1 MPLSTPSPGSGTLV
15 PIKPQTTIIVI
26 ASFLAIFAACKVVNR
41 SFFPE
46 SSRSHNGIHRSNAIR
61 RRHRTGTNSTGSDN
75 VVPNLQ
81 LDDPDQVEETRF
93 VLVDQNPIDNDCT
106 TENSGLNEEHGW
118 STPQGYE
125 RNGQNIV
132 QLLFR
137 VSEDATKRNAY
148 VHRGCA
154 CNLCGMVPI
163 RGIRYRCA
171 NCADYDL
178 CESCEAQN
186 LHTKTHIFYKIKVP
200 VSGIGP
206 RNMQPVWYIG
216 DPDSVTRQLPRET
229 LVKLSRE
236 TGFERPELEAQWE
249 QWTFMANTDWRE
261 DPYGIH
267 LAMDRKTFEQCLV
280 PTIAYK
286 HASPYLIFDRM
297 FSFYDSNK
305 DGLIGFSEFIH
316 GLAFRKKKDKWKK
329 IFEGYDIDGDG
340 YVDRKDFLR
349 IFRSYYVLYRSLH
362 AEMLDGMVEQQL
374 SGADAHRLVGSRQP
388 LSSLFGQDGRFPRAP
403 NLRTGEGKIVQANGD
418 LEITDGKGVINESS
432 LDHGNRHDVFKQ
444 ECLKRNWTGDTTN
457 IRGYWEAILNPPE
470 TAEQLRTRLNQIRE
484 IPSLPINQNRGQ
496 ESMEPLTTEEE
507 MSQINQ
513 REDDTTHSDSD
524 SDSYDGPWPPT
535 FIQVTDHDAEAV
547 QGPGTRVVDVRRSR
561 RQNVI
566 SYAYL
571 RNHSDTMFQFLPQSQ
586 QNSIL
591 QFRTQQDIYKRWQR
605 RHFYTEEEEGE
616 SPPADWKDEYDILVQ
631 NGIIGESSKLSR
643 PALNS
648 RSSSSKVHF
657 AEDMNDYDTRSNPST
672 SSRSVPER
680 WGGLDIP
687 DAEKDAGK
695 EILYQITQQAFNELL
710 DPLFK
715 DREELA
721 IEAAN
726 LKGLREKYYH
736 LFTTPDFHKWAVSF
750 VLNDPLKEENNG
762 KFPSRSSIKGMAH
775 QSESKIEIE
784 TQSLDFDM
792 ESLNTTIR
800 NQKNTKI
807 SISDYCQPSTLE
819 NVSQSLDNQLL
830 QPLNSPEL
838 SDMARDCEEDHRNIQ
853 TIPPASIIR
862 DESLSD
868 LIYRDPTMPQF
879 RPNTAIQPSIQSYIS
894 REASFC
900 QPKISSDKERNF
912 DKEKKSRHNRP
923 ANPTPESEEQ
933 TKILNNDF
941 EDDKINENQEQK
953 REQDDKEEKI
963 SDCVLFR
970 LWASNEWIKE
980 AERRGGWGKLNYKEF
995 VIRVKGEMEKDKN
1008 KGQYSERN
1016 SPRMDYLGSWIEFC
1030 IP

>member
-1 MPLSTPSPGSGTLV
+1 MPLSAPSPRSGTLV
-15 PIKPQTTIIVI
+15 LIKPQTTIIVV
-26 ASFLAIFAACKVVNR
+26 ASFLAILAACKIVTR
-41 SFFPE
+41 SLYPE
-46 SSRSHNGIHRSNAIR
+46 SSRSHSGIHRSNAIR

-81 LDDPDQVEETRF
+81 LDDPNHVEETRF
-93 VLVDQNPIDNDCT
+93 VLVDQNPIDNECT
-106 TENSGLNEEHGW
+106 TENSSSHEEYGW
-118 STPQGYE
+118 SMPQGNE

-200 VSGIGP
+200 VSGTSS
-206 RNMQPVWYIG
+206 RNMQPVWYTG
-216 DPDSVTRQLPRET
+216 DPDSVARQLPRET
-229 LVKLSRE
+229 LIKLSRE

-261 DPYGIH
+261 DPHGIH

-374 SGADAHRLVGSRQP
+374 SGAEAHRLVGSRQP
-388 LSSLFGQDGRFPRAP
+388 LSSLFGQDGIFPRAP
-403 NLRTGEGKIVQANGD
+403 NSRSGEGKLVQANGD

-444 ECLKRNWTGDTTN
+444 EYLKKNWTGDTAN
-457 IRGYWEAILNPPE
+457 VRGYWEAILNPPE
-470 TAEQLRTRLNQIRE
+470 TSEQLRTRLNQIRV
-484 IPSLPINQNRGQ
+484 IPSLPIDQFRGR
-496 ESMEPLTTEEE
+496 EPMEPQATEGE
-507 MSQINQ
+507 ILLITQ
-513 REDDTTHSDSD
+513 REDDPTHSDSD
-524 SDSYDGPWPPT
+524 SDSYDGSWPPT

-547 QGPGTRVVDVRRSR
+547 QGPGTRVADVRRSR

-566 SYAYL
+566 SHAYL

-616 SPPADWKDEYDILVQ
+616 SPPTDWKDEYDILVQ
-631 NGIIGESSKLSR
+631 KGIIGESSKQSR
-643 PALNS
+643 LPLHS

-657 AEDMNDYDTRSNPST
+657 AEDTNDYDTRSNPST
-672 SSRSVPER
+672 SSRSVSER

-726 LKGLREKYYH
+726 LKALREKYYH

-750 VLNDPLKEENNG
+750 VLHDPQKEENNG
-762 KFPSRSSIKGMAH
+762 KLPSRNSNEDMTH
-775 QSESKIEIE
+775 QSESKIKNDALSLNFDVESLSSTVIRNQDE
-784 TQSLDFDM
+784 KNISQSSFSQSSTLEYVFQSLD
-792 ESLNTTIR
+792 
-800 NQKNTKI
+800 
-807 SISDYCQPSTLE
+807 Y
-819 NVSQSLDNQLL
+819 QLL
-830 QPLNSPEL
+830 QPSNSPK
-838 SDMARDCEEDHRNIQ
+838 SDIARDSGEDQRNLQ
-853 TIPPASIIR
+853 TISPTSIIG
-862 DESLSD
+862 DESLSRS
-868 LIYRDPTMPQF
+868 IYRDPTMPQF
-879 RPNTAIQPSIQSYIS
+879 RPNTVLQPSINSHRHIS
-894 REASFC
+894 QEDSFC
-900 QPKISSDKERNF
+900 QNEILSDKERNCN
-912 DKEKKSRHNRP
+912 KKKKSRHARP

-933 TKILNNDF
+933 TKITNNNA
-941 EDDKINENQEQK
+941 EDDHQEQK
-953 REQDDKEEKI
+953 QEQDNKEEKI

-970 LWASNEWIKE
+970 LWASNEWVKE

-995 VIRVKGEMEKDKN
+995 EIRVKGEMEKDKS

-1016 SPRMDYLGSWIEFC
+1016 TPRMDYLGSWIEYC